1 MLTFF
6 DIEMI
11 VCDFQCNVDG
21 YYIKKSF
28 YRNKSNFKIKSI
40 VKQKRKGLNYMELL
54 FARNELNEK
63 PKKVQ
68 LDKIREELKAE
79 EEKIFYFDRDNSHK
93 DMMALVDALEDDGY
107 NVYFRE
113 VKYGL
118 ADDEYMYEVHAL

>member
-1 MLTFF
+1 
-6 DIEMI
+6 
-11 VCDFQCNVDG
+11 
-21 YYIKKSF
+21 
-28 YRNKSNFKIKSI
+28 
-40 VKQKRKGLNYMELL
+40 MELL

-68 LDKIREELKAE
+68 LDKIKEELKKDG
-79 EEKIFYFDRDNSHK
+79 EKIFYFDRDNSHK
-93 DMMALVDALEDDGY
+93 DMMALVDALEDENY

>member
-1 MLTFF
+1 
-6 DIEMI
+6 
-11 VCDFQCNVDG
+11 
-21 YYIKKSF
+21 
-28 YRNKSNFKIKSI
+28 
-40 VKQKRKGLNYMELL
+40 MELL

-68 LDKIREELKAE
+68 LDRIKEDLQKDGQ
-79 EEKIFYFDRDNSHK
+79 KIFYFDRDNSHK
-93 DMMALVDALEDDGY
+93 DMMALVDALEGDGF

>member
-1 MLTFF
+1 
-6 DIEMI
+6 
-11 VCDFQCNVDG
+11 
-21 YYIKKSF
+21 
-28 YRNKSNFKIKSI
+28 
-40 VKQKRKGLNYMELL
+40 MELL

-68 LDKIREELKAE
+68 LDKIKEELKKDG
-79 EEKIFYFDRDNSHK
+79 EKIFYFDRDNSHK
-93 DMMALVDALEDDGY
+93 DMMALVDALEDESY